1 MNETRIGG
9 LIVAGVLAVLGTVAG
24 GVVKGY
30 WDTNLAQMDFQ
41 SKLILRALEPEEA
54 QQRVSSLRFLVKA
67 KLISDPAVR
76 DGLMAILEEGEDSV
90 PQFLP
95 VGAATNLGVGSV
107 RSPRDRIIE
116 KFPMLEGKN
125 VALIGFR
132 VRHGD
137 VIDAVTPL
145 YAEVTPRLELKGEF
159 EGDRI
164 GGTGG
169 SETVLKQPGYVVTG
183 FDIQRGY
190 YFGRSEVVHLQV
202 IWNRLTPK
210 GIDPQ
215 AEVVS
220 KKLGGGNF
228 AKISQPPKRFHAKE
242 NAFISDFAA
251 TISHHT
257 SGETFL
263 NNIEI
268 SETVL
273 VRNDQHSFPDPK

>member
-1 MNETRIGG
+1 MNESKLSG
-9 LIVAGVLAVLGTVAG
+9 LIVAGLLAVLGTVAG

-41 SKLILRALEPEEA
+41 SKLILRALEPEDA
-54 QQRVSSLRFLVKA
+54 AQRVSSLRFLVKA
-67 KLISDPAVR
+67 KLISDPEVR
-76 DGLMAILEEGEDSV
+76 AGLIAILEEGERSV

-95 VGAATNLGVGSV
+95 VGTPTNLGVGSV
-107 RSPRDRIIE
+107 GSPRDRVIE
-116 KFPMLEGKN
+116 KFPALEGKN
-125 VALIGFR
+125 IALIGFR

-137 VIDAVTPL
+137 IIDAVTPL

-169 SETVLKQPGYVVTG
+169 GETVLKQPGYVVTG
-183 FDIQRGY
+183 FDIQRGH
-190 YFGRSEVVHLQV
+190 YFGRSEVVHLRV
-202 IWNRLTPK
+202 VWNRLTRN
-210 GIDPQ
+210 GIDPD
-215 AEVVS
+215 AEIVS
-220 KKLGGGNF
+220 DKLGGGKY
-228 AKISQPPKRFHAKE
+228 AKISEPPKQFRAKA

-263 NNIEI
+263 NDIEI

-273 VRNDQHSFPDPK
+273 VLNQ